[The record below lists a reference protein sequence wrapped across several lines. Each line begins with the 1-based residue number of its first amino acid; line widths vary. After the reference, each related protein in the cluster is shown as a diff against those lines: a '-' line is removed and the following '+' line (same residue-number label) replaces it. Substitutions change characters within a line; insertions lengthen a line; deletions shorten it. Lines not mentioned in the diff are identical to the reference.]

1 MRRVRQSSREHPAPA
16 ALRLA
21 GAIAVS
27 IGIHAALLALPGVR
41 PASPPRPQ
49 ASVLHAT
56 LSPVPRVSPV
66 KPVAPN
72 EFPWSAAAGNAPL
85 PPLEEARAKLPDE
98 LPEDVV
104 HADAPG
110 LPAMSDPVHYEAK
123 DLDTYPRLR
132 DPLAPAY
139 PTEALAQRIAG
150 AVTVLVLIDETGRV
164 TESSVVDAT
173 PAGTFDETARDAL
186 ARASF
191 LPASKDGRIV
201 RSRILVSV
209 AFDPDRP

>member
-1 MRRVRQSSREHPAPA
+1 MRRVRESIRGHPAPA
-16 ALRLA
+16 VARLA
-21 GAIAVS
+21 AALALS
-27 IGIHAALLALPGVR
+27 IGLHAALLALPGAR
-41 PASPPRPQ
+41 PSVPARFP

-56 LSPVPRVSPV
+56 LV
-66 KPVAPN
+66 PVALQ
-72 EFPWSAAAGNAPL
+72 SAIKPAAPTELHWTAPEHKVPL
-85 PPLEEARAKLPDE
+85 PTLEQTQVTPAPA
-98 LPEDVV
+98 LPEESVD
-104 HADAPG
+104 ADAPA
-110 LPAMSDPVHYEAK
+110 LPGVSDPTHYEAK

-132 DPLAPAY
+132 GPLSPAY
-139 PTEALAQRIAG
+139 PTDALAQRIGG
-150 AVTVLVLIDETGRV
+150 AVTLLVSIDASGRV
-164 TESSVVDAT
+164 TEASVVDAV